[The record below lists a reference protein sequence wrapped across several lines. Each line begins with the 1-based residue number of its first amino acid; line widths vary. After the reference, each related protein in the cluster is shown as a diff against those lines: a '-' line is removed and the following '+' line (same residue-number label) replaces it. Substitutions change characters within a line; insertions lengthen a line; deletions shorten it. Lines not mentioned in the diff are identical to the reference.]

1 MIKLQGILYG
11 IYGAIIAFIAFF
23 TGEIVT
29 FLMLGIIL
37 MTLHNIHSTLK
48 EMLKVNKEILA
59 KNRQP

>member
-1 MIKLQGILYG
+1 MQGILYG

>member
-1 MIKLQGILYG
+1 VIKLQGILYG

>member
-1 MIKLQGILYG
+1 MQSILYG
-11 IYGAIIAFIAFF
+11 LYGAIIAFIAFF

-29 FLMLGIIL
+29 FLMIGIIL

>member
-1 MIKLQGILYG
+1 MQGILYG

-48 EMLKVNKEILA
+48 ELLKVNKEILA